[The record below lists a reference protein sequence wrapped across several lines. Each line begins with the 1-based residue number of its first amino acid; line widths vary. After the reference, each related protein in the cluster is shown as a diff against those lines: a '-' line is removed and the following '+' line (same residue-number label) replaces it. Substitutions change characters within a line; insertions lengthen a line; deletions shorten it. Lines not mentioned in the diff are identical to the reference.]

1 MDFLARLG
9 GKKVDPI
16 EEAKKVRVGL
26 RPPEAMILSS

>member
-16 EEAKKVRVGL
+16 EEAKKVRVL
-26 RPPEAMILSS
+26 VYAHLLKP